1 MARTQ
6 GGLGGMIWRA
16 AVRNGLW
23 GGKRN
28 WTALFAV
35 LATVKVVRRLA
46 GSVQEV
52 VYSEKLEP
60 GQALVITHHGDLRLG
75 DEPR

>member
-6 GGLGGMIWRA
+6 VGLGGIIWRA

-23 GGKRN
+23 GGRRH
-28 WTALFAV
+28 WTTLFAV
-35 LATVKVVRRLA
+35 LATVKLVRRLA

>member
-1 MARTQ
+1 VARTQ
-6 GGLGGMIWRA
+6 GGLGGIIWRA

-23 GGKRN
+23 GGQRH
-28 WTALFAV
+28 WMALFAV
-35 LATVKVVRRLA
+35 LGTVKIVRRLA
-46 GSVQEV
+46 GSVSEV

-60 GQALVITHHGDLRLG
+60 GQALVITHHADLRLG

>member
-6 GGLGGMIWRA
+6 GGLGGILWRA
-16 AVRNGLW
+16 SVRNGVW
-23 GGKRN
+23 GGQSR
-28 WTALFAV
+28 WLTVFAV

-52 VYSEKLEP
+52 VFSQELKP
-60 GQALVITHHGDLRLG
+60 GEAFVITHHADLRLG

>member
-6 GGLGGMIWRA
+6 GGLGGIIWRA

-23 GGKRN
+23 GGKRY
-28 WTALFAV
+28 WSTLFVV
-35 LATVKVVRRLA
+35 LGTVKVVRRLA
-46 GSVQEV
+46 GSTQSV
-52 VYSEKLEP
+52 VYTEELKP
-60 GQALVITHHGDLRLG
+60 GEALVITHHADLRLG

>member
-6 GGLGGMIWRA
+6 GGFGGIVWRA

-23 GGKRN
+23 GGQRH
-28 WTALFAV
+28 WMTLFAV
-35 LATVKVVRRLA
+35 LATVKVVRRLT

-52 VYSEKLEP
+52 VFTEELKP
-60 GQALVITHHGDLRLG
+60 GEAFIITHHADLRLG